1 MTGARIDAQGM
12 QEHSDVDWV
21 SIIIRVEVI
30 NRCYESIGR
39 RAWLFADAIKGWRK
53 AILLGQFTDKR

>member
-1 MTGARIDAQGM
+1 M
-12 QEHSDVDWV
+12 QEHPDVDWV

-30 NRCYESIGR
+30 NRRYESIGR